1 MGSVASLLA
10 ESLSRGTCGLL
21 WDSLQFPRSGSSESA
36 FEQAVTP
43 TPGGTHL
50 LGPKP
55 LHHVA
60 GMSPVPAGQAEIG
73 RSPNCHVADGA
84 LECEAF
90 ADGALRATNLA
101 PAVAAV
107 HAKLWKRVGMAKT
120 RDT

>member
-1 MGSVASLLA
+1 MESSGICDNSHHLL
-10 ESLSRGTCGLL
+10 
-21 WDSLQFPRSGSSESA
+21 SSERA
-36 FEQAVTP
+36 FKQAVTS

-60 GMSPVPAGQAEIG
+60 GMPTMPAGQAEIG
-73 RSPNCHVADGA
+73 RPSYRHVADGT

-90 ADGALRATNLA
+90 ADGTLRATDLA

-107 HAKLWKRVGMAKT
+107 HAKLCRQLEMAET
-120 RDT
+120 RQMGN

>member
-1 MGSVASLLA
+1 MASLLA
-10 ESLSRGTCGLL
+10 ESLSHDTCGVLL
-21 WDSLQFPRSGSSESA
+21 DFQQFPWSVRSEST

-60 GMSPVPAGQAEIG
+60 GMPPVPAGQAEIG

-84 LECEAF
+84 LEREAF
-90 ADGALRATNLA
+90 ADGALRATHLA

-107 HAKLWKRVGMAKT
+107 HAELWKWWEVAKT